1 VSVRGDT
8 MVFDMSWFGALPGPA
23 PHPRLSRVSRW
34 SAPHPWDAFVAGSC
48 SYFCFGGPIVVF
60 LLLLA
65 PFLFLPFMLFLP
77 LVLTGYWTLEAA
89 WFVHR
94 WYLRYRQE
102 PYTDPP
108 PNPDRRKHMERFLR
122 LREDC
127 IPDFRAYLAR
137 WFRGADP
144 RSIRRENVREFVR
157 YGFYGKVDGPL
168 SDESEAEIEWWLG
181 EVERVWAIKIPEGR
195 AQGLRFMRHMREPLR
210 TFHQPLLVV
219 AYSHMAESFAGV
231 VLRCWGFK
239 HRACGDTGVTYWL
252 RGGEKEKKENAH
264 PRRGRASRRGSRAPS
279 RDASAGPS
287 PTHALSSL
295 EAESVHRH
303 RNPENVLEND
313 ADLRE
318 SENRESGEAFYCREC
333 GDDGGHDVRGGGIL
347 KPLRR
352 SLDLLR
358 RRSGS
363 GDESDFSRGNAGV
376 AGGGGGHVN
385 GGNVNGAAAEE
396 HKTAHFYDAR
406 KCFAGCRPT
415 PRPPPARDPSTPTWA
430 PSPKRTAPATPA
442 VLLHG
447 LGIGLPPYL
456 WTVAHLLRARPDRP
470 IALVCLPEVSLRAV
484 FKVPS
489 PDDLVDAVE
498 TLCRRHALFSPCLMG
513 HSFGTFVVA
522 RACQRAKVAAAVL
535 VDPVASCLMLPAV
548 ISRVIYQLEDR
559 WRELWGLPPAG
570 AVGGGARVS
579 SSAVRDGDEDENES
593 SSSFHRFPSSLGEL
607 DRSPSSSPSVSPS
620 RLGVLHP
627 RATWRHRADLVSRF
641 LFTLARDWL
650 VVRELST
657 AVALSR
663 KFWWYRVCLWCEDMP
678 RRSLV
683 VLQSYDAILDPDAIA
698 AHLLNRD
705 AADVLWVEGFQ
716 HGELLGPQGYEA
728 RRRVANFLG
737 ALDTERLARDLIGLE
752 PGAGR
757 GQTKHA
763 HKRARA
769 ANVWPKKGSPGA
781 GAPAGAG
788 GRPPRPPEA
797 SGNSG
802 T

>member
-1 VSVRGDT
+1 

-60 LLLLA
+60 VLLLA

-127 IPDFRAYLAR
+127 VPDFRAYLAQ

-168 SDESEAEIEWWLG
+168 SDEEEAEIEWWLG
-181 EVERVWAIKIPEGR
+181 EVERVWAIEFPEGR

-252 RGGEKEKKENAH
+252 RGGEKKKGEDDAH
-264 PRRGRASRRGSRAPS
+264 PRRGRASRRSSRRAFR

-287 PTHALSSL
+287 PEGGTHALSSL
-295 EAESVHRH
+295 EAESLHR
-303 RNPENVLEND
+303 VSAFSD
-313 ADLRE
+313 ADE
-318 SENRESGEAFYCREC
+318 SENLSGDFVCREC
-333 GDDGGHDVRGGGIL
+333 GDDVGDVRGGGIL

-363 GDESDFSRGNAGV
+363 GDESDFSFSRGGGGG
-376 AGGGGGHVN
+376 AGGGGKHVN

-484 FKVPS
+484 FRVPS

-498 TLCRRHALFSPCLMG
+498 TLCRRHALHSPCLMG

-548 ISRVIYQLEDR
+548 ISRVLYQLEDR
-559 WRELWGLPPAG
+559 WRELWGLPPVG
-570 AVGGGARVS
+570 AVGGGATP
-579 SSAVRDGDEDENES
+579 SSAARDRLDQDEIES
-593 SSSFHRFPSSLGEL
+593 SSSSHRFVPVY
-607 DRSPSSSPSVSPS
+607 RSPSSSPSRSS
-620 RLGVLHP
+620 LGVLHP

-663 KFWWYRVCLWCEDMP
+663 KFWWYSVCMWCEDMP

-757 GQTKHA
+757 GQTTHA
-763 HKRARA
+763 HNRARA
-769 ANVWPKKGSPGA
+769 AKAWPKKGSPGA

>member
-1 VSVRGDT
+1 

-60 LLLLA
+60 VLLLA

-127 IPDFRAYLAR
+127 VPDFRAYLAQ

-168 SDESEAEIEWWLG
+168 SDEEEAEIEWWLG
-181 EVERVWAIKIPEGR
+181 EVERVWAIEFPEGR

-252 RGGEKEKKENAH
+252 RGGEKKKGEDDAH
-264 PRRGRASRRGSRAPS
+264 PRRGRASRRGSRRAFR

-287 PTHALSSL
+287 PEGGTHALSSL
-295 EAESVHRH
+295 EAESLHR
-303 RNPENVLEND
+303 VSSFSD
-313 ADLRE
+313 ADE
-318 SENRESGEAFYCREC
+318 SENLSGDFVCREC
-333 GDDGGHDVRGGGIL
+333 GDDVGDVRGGGIL

-363 GDESDFSRGNAGV
+363 GDESDFSFSRGGGGG

-484 FKVPS
+484 FRVPS

-498 TLCRRHALFSPCLMG
+498 TLCRRHALHSPCLMG

-548 ISRVIYQLEDR
+548 ISRVLYQLEDR

-570 AVGGGARVS
+570 AVGGGATP
-579 SSAVRDGDEDENES
+579 SSAARDRLDQDEIES
-593 SSSFHRFPSSLGEL
+593 SSSSHRFVPVY
-607 DRSPSSSPSVSPS
+607 RSPSSSPSRSS
-620 RLGVLHP
+620 LGVLHP

-663 KFWWYRVCLWCEDMP
+663 KFWWYSVCMWCEDMP

-769 ANVWPKKGSPGA
+769 AKAWPKKGSPGA

>member
-1 VSVRGDT
+1 

-108 PNPDRRKHMERFLR
+108 PNPDRRIHMERFLR
-122 LREDC
+122 LKEDC
-127 IPDFRAYLAR
+127 VPDFRAYLAQ

-144 RSIRRENVREFVR
+144 NSIRRENVREFVR
-157 YGFYGKVDGPL
+157 YGFYGSVDGPL
-168 SDESEAEIEWWLG
+168 AAEEEAEIEWWLG

-195 AQGLRFMRHMREPLR
+195 AEGLRFMRHMREPLR

-252 RGGEKEKKENAH
+252 RGGDDNQNASDA
-264 PRRGRASRRGSRAPS
+264 PRRGASREKRRGSRAPS
-279 RDASAGPS
+279 RERASAGRPE
-287 PTHALSSL
+287 PPAHGLSSL
-295 EAESVHRH
+295 EMAAPGLEERGEQCLGDAEE
-303 RNPENVLEND
+303 PEN
-313 ADLRE
+313 A
-318 SENRESGEAFYCREC
+318 GEAWCREC
-333 GDDGGHDVRGGGIL
+333 GDDARRNGGGGIL

-363 GDESDFSRGNAGV
+363 GDESEKTSSRGIDA
-376 AGGGGGHVN
+376 
-385 GGNVNGAAAEE
+385 VNGAAAEE
-396 HKTAHFYDAR
+396 HKTRHATHTR
-406 KCFAGCRPT
+406 RCFAGCRPL

-430 PSPKRTAPATPA
+430 PSPTRPTSPPTPA

-456 WTVAHLLRARPDRP
+456 WTVAHLLRARSDRP

-484 FKVPS
+484 FRVPS

-498 TLCRRHALFSPCLMG
+498 TLCVRHALHGPCLVG

-548 ISRVIYQLEDR
+548 ISRVLYQLEDR

-570 AVGGGARVS
+570 AVGGGDHVTYRALAAAGQAPRLDRLHYIGQAVTPR
-579 SSAVRDGDEDENES
+579 SAP
-593 SSSFHRFPSSLGEL
+593 HRFN
-607 DRSPSSSPSVSPS
+607 
-620 RLGVLHP
+620 
-627 RATWRHRADLVSRF
+627 ARF
-641 LFTLARDWL
+641 F
-650 VVRELST
+650 
-657 AVALSR
+657 
-663 KFWWYRVCLWCEDMP
+663 
-678 RRSLV
+678 
-683 VLQSYDAILDPDAIA
+683 AI
-698 AHLLNRD
+698 D
-705 AADVLWVEGFQ
+705 AADAT
-716 HGELLGPQGYEA
+716 GELGGSGELTDLAWRPLA
-728 RRRVANFLG
+728 ACLDLPLIDVTRFMLG
-737 ALDTERLARDLIGLE
+737 ALLRQMAAGFPVDTAR
-752 PGAGR
+752 
-757 GQTKHA
+757 
-763 HKRARA
+763 
-769 ANVWPKKGSPGA
+769 
-781 GAPAGAG
+781 
-788 GRPPRPPEA
+788 PRFA
-797 SGNSG
+797 YRQRRRIIIYR
-802 T
+802 

>member
-1 VSVRGDT
+1 

-108 PNPDRRKHMERFLR
+108 PNPDRRIHMERFLR
-122 LREDC
+122 LKEDC
-127 IPDFRAYLAR
+127 VPDFRAYLAQ

-157 YGFYGKVDGPL
+157 YGFYGGVDGPL
-168 SDESEAEIEWWLG
+168 AAEEEAEIEWWLG

-195 AQGLRFMRHMREPLR
+195 AEGLRFMRHMREPLR
-210 TFHQPLLVV
+210 TFHQPLLLV

-252 RGGEKEKKENAH
+252 RGGAEGAPDA
-264 PRRGRASRRGSRAPS
+264 PRRGASRSRRGSRAPS
-279 RDASAGPS
+279 RERASAGRPEA
-287 PTHALSSL
+287 HGLSSL
-295 EAESVHRH
+295 EVAAPGLEELAGDAED
-303 RNPENVLEND
+303 PEN
-313 ADLRE
+313 A
-318 SENRESGEAFYCREC
+318 GEAWCREC
-333 GDDGGHDVRGGGIL
+333 GDDARRNGGGGIL

-363 GDESDFSRGNAGV
+363 GDESE
-376 AGGGGGHVN
+376 
-385 GGNVNGAAAEE
+385 NGAVLREE
-396 HKTAHFYDAR
+396 HKNPKQRHATHAR
-406 KCFAGCRPT
+406 RCFAGCRPL

-430 PSPKRTAPATPA
+430 PSPTRPTSPPTPA

-456 WTVAHLLRARPDRP
+456 WTVAHLLRARSDRP

-484 FKVPS
+484 FHVPS

-498 TLCRRHALFSPCLMG
+498 TLCARHALHGPCLVG

-548 ISRVIYQLEDR
+548 ISRVLYQLEDR
-559 WRELWGLPPAG
+559 WRELRGLPPVGAVT
-570 AVGGGARVS
+570 AVGGGAN
-579 SSAVRDGDEDENES
+579 SAATV
-593 SSSFHRFPSSLGEL
+593 
-607 DRSPSSSPSVSPS
+607 SVSDQSPYVS
-620 RLGVLHP
+620 PTRLGLLHP
-627 RATWRHRADLVSRF
+627 RATMRHRLELVSRF

-663 KFWWYRVCLWCEDMP
+663 KFWWYSVCMWCEDMP
-678 RRSLV
+678 RKSLV
-683 VLQSYDAILDPDAIA
+683 VLQSYDAILDADAIA

-737 ALDTERLARDLIGLE
+737 ALDTERVARDLIGLE
-752 PGAGR
+752 PGPRAGLGLGFR
-757 GQTKHA
+757 TLN
-763 HKRARA
+763 RA
-769 ANVWPKKGSPGA
+769 KKGSPGA
-781 GAPAGAG
+781 GAPAGAAR
-788 GRPPRPPEA
+788 RPPRPREA
-797 SGNSG
+797 SGNSRAA
-802 T
+802 

>member
-1 VSVRGDT
+1 

-60 LLLLA
+60 VLLLA

-127 IPDFRAYLAR
+127 VPDFRAYLAQ

-168 SDESEAEIEWWLG
+168 SDEEEAEIEWWLG
-181 EVERVWAIKIPEGR
+181 EVERVWAIEFPEGR

-252 RGGEKEKKENAH
+252 RGGEKKKGEDDAH
-264 PRRGRASRRGSRAPS
+264 PRRGRASRRGSRRAFR

-287 PTHALSSL
+287 PEGGTHALSSL
-295 EAESVHRH
+295 EAESLHR
-303 RNPENVLEND
+303 VSAFSD
-313 ADLRE
+313 ADE
-318 SENRESGEAFYCREC
+318 SENLSGDFVCREC
-333 GDDGGHDVRGGGIL
+333 GDDVGDVRGGGIL

-363 GDESDFSRGNAGV
+363 GDESDFSFSRGGGGG

-484 FKVPS
+484 FRVPS

-498 TLCRRHALFSPCLMG
+498 TLCRRHALHSPCLMG

-548 ISRVIYQLEDR
+548 ISRVLYQLEDR
-559 WRELWGLPPAG
+559 WRELWGLPPVG
-570 AVGGGARVS
+570 AVGGGATP
-579 SSAVRDGDEDENES
+579 SSAARDRLDQDEIES
-593 SSSFHRFPSSLGEL
+593 SSSSHRFVPVY
-607 DRSPSSSPSVSPS
+607 RSPSSSPSRSS
-620 RLGVLHP
+620 LGVLHP

-663 KFWWYRVCLWCEDMP
+663 KFWWYSVCMWCEDMP

-769 ANVWPKKGSPGA
+769 AKAWPKKGSPGA